1 MLQRVGRD
9 LAGFAGK
16 ADELH
21 STAIEFRRAAFVR
34 RDVRLVMAEHGAPGR
49 REMRK
54 RERIGR
60 GSRRHQE
67 NRDLTRKHLGESLLD
82 APRPDVL
89 PIAQCCALIRPRNS
103 GEDLR
108 GDGGCIVACEVHA
121 PSASLRP
128 RCQRHARLRAA
139 PRPPLARDADHDDIA
154 TSRSGLFAR
163 CGGNFR
169 ATDHFLD
176 RRTLAFMIRIWQGKV
191 GQYCCP
197 SWRPLD
203 LRPVLSSGLHRTV
216 RSGPSRVRGAA

>member
-16 ADELH
+16 ADELD

-49 REMRK
+49 REMRE

-89 PIAQCCALIRPRNS
+89 PIAQRRALVRPRNS

-108 GDGGCIVACEVHA
+108 GDGG
-121 PSASLRP
+121 
-128 RCQRHARLRAA
+128 
-139 PRPPLARDADHDDIA
+139 
-154 TSRSGLFAR
+154 
-163 CGGNFR
+163 
-169 ATDHFLD
+169 
-176 RRTLAFMIRIWQGKV
+176 
-191 GQYCCP
+191 
-197 SWRPLD
+197 
-203 LRPVLSSGLHRTV
+203 
-216 RSGPSRVRGAA
+216 